1 MSCKKI
7 PPAHTASKWTAWLI
21 AFLLSNV
28 SLLVGRQRETAALKK
43 GLTWDDRFPTELG
56 RANHPFSWK
65 LEGMQALRLKYGTII
80 FWSPSVFNK
89 KSRWKN
95 YERNQAKRLN
105 LQAEQAVGHI
115 WRSRSSCITDAVMAL
130 HLLPWAMVAPLW
142 EVNVC
147 CCSLRKDRIKRK
159 HFPFG
164 RTKQPKSRQFRPR
177 ICWKILCF
185 K

>member
-1 MSCKKI
+1 MYATFPWFGHWLVPTNLPKSQDLSVVLEHFWPQSSALQKDT
-7 PPAHTASKWTAWLI
+7 PSTYNQQMAAWLI

-28 SLLVGRQRETAALKK
+28 SLLVGRQSATAALKK

-80 FWSPSVFNK
+80 FWRSPSVFNK

-130 HLLPWAMVAPLW
+130 HLLPWAMVAPL
-142 EVNVC
+142 
-147 CCSLRKDRIKRK
+147 
-159 HFPFG
+159 
-164 RTKQPKSRQFRPR
+164 
-177 ICWKILCF
+177 
-185 K
+185 